1 MRKIFPLIVICLF
14 VSVLTKAQYADI
26 PDSNFRSLLIQIYPV
41 CFNGSGQLDTTCSG
55 IINEDSLYCSKN
67 SIKDLTGVQY
77 FKSLTLLDCDSNQLT
92 TLPTL
97 PNKLQY
103 LFCSYNQLTSL
114 PALPNPLITLN
125 CEYNQLTL
133 LPALPNSLTSILC
146 NENQLQHLPTLPA
159 SLQVLVCAFNQL
171 QDLPTL
177 PISLNSLDCGSNQ
190 LTTIPSLPN
199 NLQYFYCY
207 GNQLTVVPS
216 LPSNLNLLDCDE
228 NNILSLPALPD
239 SLNTLYCY
247 TNLLTNLQR
256 NLPIGLNYLNVGY
269 NKISSLPGMDSLYQL
284 QYLYCQGDSNLMCLP
299 KLPNTL
305 DSLNVSGTGVG
316 CIPNNAGKNSIYP
329 SGLPICNPTNNVNQ
343 CNAFPIVTGKV
354 FFDKNSNGIK
364 DNDEFY
370 IPYIPVTLNMGE
382 TAFSNDKG
390 QYTISVSNTGIFTLT
405 PILPSFYKAVPKSIS
420 FGFSSYE
427 EQLTVQDI
435 AIQPNGIKD
444 SLGISMTPWQ
454 DAIPGKRIAYSI
466 AYRNLGT
473 TQSEDTI
480 RFTYDT
486 SKLIFDSSSVPL
498 LSNSGNTLIWLDTL
512 GGSYFG
518 NKYFGNGY
526 QDPFIIFKVK
536 TSVGLGETLQSAT
549 IIASATT
556 SASYTDSMIIRGA
569 YDPNNKQATPQL
581 TTTQVANGNGI
592 DYIIHFQNVGTDTA
606 NNIVIADTLS
616 PLINPTVLQIVGDN
630 PQPSFCYINNGI
642 IYYQFLNV
650 NLVDSSR
657 SQLMSNGFVHFKLN
671 PQLYVA
677 DGNVINNNASIYFDY
692 NKPVVTNTATTLIT
706 NFPLPVSIANYQLK
720 QINGSDIHVE
730 NDWTTANEQNTSY
743 YNVQRSLDGINFT
756 TLGKVVAKGSGAN
769 SYQFIDNSP
778 ANGIN
783 YYRLQIVD
791 KNGTSSY
798 SKVISIQLS
807 INNYQLTI
815 YPNPAKDF
823 IIVKGKNIREINIFD
838 NVGRLVRTQKG
849 LNISNEQNKVT
860 FNLQAG
866 VYIIRLLM
874 ADGKIDN
881 EKFVVE

>member
-1 MRKIFPLIVICLF
+1 MRKIVTLIVVCLF
-14 VSVLTKAQYADI
+14 VSVFAKAQYVNI
-26 PDSNFRSLLIQIYPV
+26 PDSNFRALLIKIYPA

-55 IINEDSLYCSKN
+55 ILNEDSMYFQHD
-67 SIKDLTGVQY
+67 SIQDLTGVQY
-77 FKSLTLLDCDSNQLT
+77 FKSLTLLDCDSNLLT

-97 PNKLQY
+97 PNTLQY

-114 PALPNPLITLN
+114 PALPSPLTSLS
-125 CEYNQLTL
+125 CEYNQLTS
-133 LPALPNSLTSILC
+133 LPTLPNSLTSILC
-146 NENQLQHLPTLPA
+146 DGNQLQNLPTLPA
-159 SLQVLVCAFNQL
+159 SLTTLVCAFNQL
-171 QDLPTL
+171 QNLPSLPT
-177 PISLNSLDCGSNQ
+177 SLNSLDCGNNQ
-190 LTTIPSLPN
+190 LTTLPTLPN

-228 NNILSLPALPD
+228 NNISSLPALPE
-239 SLNTLYCY
+239 SLNSLYCNN
-247 TNLLTNLQR
+247 NLLTNLQR
-256 NLPIGLNYLNVGY
+256 NLPTGLNYLNVGD
-269 NKISSLPGMDSLYQL
+269 NKISALPGMDSLHQL

-299 KLPNTL
+299 KLPNSL
-305 DSLNVSGTGVG
+305 DSLNVSGTGIG
-316 CIPNNAGKNSIYP
+316 CIPNNGGGDNIYP

-343 CNAFPIVTGKV
+343 CNAYPTVTGKV
-354 FFDKNSNGIK
+354 FYDKNSNGIK
-364 DNDEFY
+364 DSDEFY
-370 IPYIPVTLNMGE
+370 IPYIPVTLNLGE
-382 TAFSNDKG
+382 TAFSNCNG
-390 QYTISVSNTGIFTLT
+390 QYTITVSNTGIFTLT
-405 PILPSFYKAVPKSIS
+405 PVLPSFYKAVPNSIS

-444 SLGISMTPWQ
+444 SLGISITPWQ

-486 SKLIFDSSSVPL
+486 SKLIYDSSSVPL
-498 LSNSGNTLIWLDTL
+498 LSNSGNTLVWLDTL

-518 NKYFGNGY
+518 NKYFGHGY
-526 QDPFIIFKVK
+526 QDPYFIFRVK
-536 TSVGLGETLQSAT
+536 PSVGLGETLQSAT

-556 SASYTDSMIIRGA
+556 SASSIDSMIIRGA

-606 NNIVIADTLS
+606 NNVVIADTLS
-616 PLINPTVLQIVGDN
+616 PLVNPTLLQIVGDN
-630 PQPSFCYINNGI
+630 PQPSFCYINNDI
-642 IYYQFLNV
+642 IYYQFLNI

-657 SQLMSNGFVHFKLN
+657 NQLMSNGFVHFKLN
-671 PQLYVA
+671 PQPTIA
-677 DGNVINNNASIYFDY
+677 IGNMINNNASIYFDY

-720 QINGSDIHVE
+720 QTNSRDIQVE
-730 NDWTTANEQNTSY
+730 NDWTVANEQNTSY
-743 YNVQRSLDGINFT
+743 YNVQRSVDGTDFT
-756 TLGKVVAKGSGAN
+756 TIGKVVAKGSGAN
-769 SYQFIDNSP
+769 SYQFKDNSP

-791 KNGTSSY
+791 KDGISSY

-807 INNYQLTI
+807 INNFQLTI
-815 YPNPAKDF
+815 FPNPAKDF
-823 IIVKGKNIREINIFD
+823 IIVKEKNIKEINIFD

-849 LNISNEQNKVT
+849 LNSSSEQNKVT
-860 FNLQAG
+860 FCLQAG
-866 VYIIRLLM
+866 VYIVRLLM
-874 ADGKIDN
+874 ADGKIVN